1 MIGRAK
7 TPDAILQSAT
17 TECGLACIAMVCHAH
32 GMKIGL
38 RELRRRF
45 PLSMKGATLGRII
58 HMAQQLGFRP
68 RPLRLELEQLSKL
81 QTPAILHWNLN
92 HFVVLVEAGPRTIT
106 VLDPASGRQTLR
118 YEEVSKHFTGIAL
131 ELSPGDGF
139 AAVEDEERLSLRAM
153 VRDVRGLR
161 RSLVLVL
168 MLSLALQAFVMLAP
182 FYTQWVVDQVLVSA
196 DRDLMVVLAL
206 GFLLTLVLQV
216 CTGALRGWAI
226 VYLSSRL
233 NVQWLSN
240 VFAHITRLPLDF
252 FEKRHLGDV
261 VSRMSSVQVIQRTL
275 TGSFV
280 ETVIDGM
287 MAMVTLGMML
297 FYSAKLA
304 LVTLC
309 AVALYLVVRAAG
321 YGTLRRLGER
331 QLNASARQ
339 HTHLV
344 ETVRGMQ
351 SVKVSGLE
359 GQRRSTY
366 ENLVTETV
374 DQDARIA
381 WFGVGFGSANQLIF
395 GVERIVVIWIA
406 ALLAIDNTF
415 SVGMLIA
422 YLAYKDQFAER
433 TAGLVDRWVEFRML
447 RLHADRLGD
456 ILLEAPDADA
466 GDEYDIAAAQDIEVE
481 GLSFRYADG
490 EPWVLK
496 DCSFRIAAGESVA
509 IVGPSGCG
517 KSTLLKLMLGLLV
530 PASGRIRIGGRDLV
544 DIGARNFRARAGV
557 VMQDDQVFAG
567 SLADNIAL
575 FDPEFDEA
583 RVEAAARM
591 ADLHDEIAAMPMGY
605 RSLIGDMGSSLSGG
619 QRQRL
624 ILARALY
631 RNPLFLFLDEATSH
645 LDVARERRVN
655 EAVDALPLTRVIVA
669 HRPDTIASADRCLL
683 LDGGRLVEPPRCEL
697 HEDGVLRSIPAAAR
711 A

>member
-81 QTPAILHWNLN
+81 RTPAILHWNLN

-161 RSLVLVL
+161 RSLLLVL

-206 GFLLTLVLQV
+206 GFLLTLVLQA

-226 VYLSSRL
+226 VFLSSRL

-240 VFAHITRLPLDF
+240 VFAHITRLPLDY
-252 FEKRHLGDV
+252 FEKRHLGDI

-287 MAMVTLGMML
+287 MAVVTLGMML

-359 GQRRSTY
+359 GQRRATY
-366 ENLVTETV
+366 ENLATETV

-381 WFGVGFGSANQLIF
+381 WFGVAFGSANQLIF

-466 GDEYDIAAAQDIEVE
+466 GNEYDIAVTQDIEVE

-530 PASGRIRIGGRDLV
+530 PTSGRIRVGGRDLV

-645 LDVARERRVN
+645 LDIARERRVN
-655 EAVDALPLTRVIVA
+655 EAVEAMPLTRVIVA
-669 HRPDTIASADRCLL
+669 HRPETIASADRCLL
-683 LDGGRLVEPPRCEL
+683 LDGGQVVEPPRIER
-697 HEDGVLRSIPAAAR
+697 HEDGSLRSVPAAVR